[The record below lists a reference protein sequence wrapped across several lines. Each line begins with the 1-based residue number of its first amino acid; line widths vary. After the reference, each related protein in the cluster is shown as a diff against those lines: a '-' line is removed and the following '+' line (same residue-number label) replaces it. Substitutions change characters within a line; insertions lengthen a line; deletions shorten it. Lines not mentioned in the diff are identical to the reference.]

1 MALYKTNGNHSAGLQ
16 HKVLITGPVDKE
28 LLEEFTKVADIHV
41 WEGRKEFLM
50 PDKYLYSIVSNY
62 DAIINFADVSVNK
75 KLIIKAS
82 RLKIIANASAGFDN
96 LDLQLLTKHKIWA
109 SNVPGVFSFPV
120 AEYVLACILTLLRR
134 LFEAD
139 QFVRNN
145 EWKTFEPGRWDGA
158 SLKEKTLGIIGLGSI
173 GKELRKM
180 ALCLGATVIYFD
192 PIIRKNKG
200 WVPLELLTEQSDI
213 ISIHI
218 PLNTNTFRLFNKKT
232 IFNIKAGAILVN
244 TSRGAIIEEAAL
256 IEALQTGRL
265 GGAVLDVFEQEPDVP
280 DVFKEMRNVILT
292 PHIAGGTQTS
302 RKDSIRRAFKNV
314 SEVLTGSLPVNPLNM
329 IQ

>member
-1 MALYKTNGNHSAGLQ
+1 
-16 HKVLITGPVDKE
+16 
-28 LLEEFTKVADIHV
+28 
-41 WEGRKEFLM
+41 
-50 PDKYLYSIVSNY
+50 
-62 DAIINFADVSVNK
+62 
-75 KLIIKAS
+75 
-82 RLKIIANASAGFDN
+82 
-96 LDLQLLTKHKIWA
+96 
-109 SNVPGVFSFPV
+109 
-120 AEYVLACILTLLRR
+120 
-134 LFEAD
+134 
-139 QFVRNN
+139 
-145 EWKTFEPGRWDGA
+145 
-158 SLKEKTLGIIGLGSI
+158 
-173 GKELRKM
+173 M

-232 IFNIKAGAILVN
+232 ICNIKAGAILVN

-265 GGAVLDVFEQEPDVP
+265 GGAVLDVFEQEPNVP

-314 SEVLTGSLPVNPLNM
+314 SEVLTGSLPINPLNM
-329 IQ
+329 IR